1 MPPTFEP
8 SSSESQ
14 PYPEERRIATVLFA
28 DIQGFTQIADHM
40 DFEAVSDLIKEV
52 WLRMDTIIEEHGG
65 HVDKHI
71 GDAVMAVW
79 GAPHGSEDD
88 AERAVTAGLA
98 MQAALADYAA
108 HSPRPG
114 ANQLKMRVGL
124 NSGPV
129 LASYVGRRGEYTVMG
144 DTVNV
149 ASRLERVAEAG
160 TVTISD
166 SAYRLVRGLFR
177 VRSLTPV
184 LVKGK
189 MRPLPLFVVES
200 ALTQP
205 TRVRYRGAGGL
216 ETRMVAREAEMARL
230 SELHQR
236 SRQGRTP
243 LLALVRGE
251 AGLGKSRLLLEF
263 TSQLEADEPSLT
275 LLSMRGLVQASRVP
289 FFLWKSLWF
298 NRFGLSDNDLP
309 EAAREKFLRGM
320 QELWGS
326 RSGPSVVE
334 AAHFIGSLAGLD
346 WPDSEA
352 LGTFRDLPEARAQR
366 AFVLTRELLC
376 RMCAA
381 GPTVLAL
388 DDLHLADEGSL
399 DLLTSLLTPAAEPL
413 PLFILGS
420 VRPGFLRHRPA
431 LNDLAHMVALNPL
444 PVNHD
449 VVAAAYPSLRG
460 QSEGVLTE
468 LAQRAEGNPYFLE
481 ELVKSWLQSQ
491 SAVSTG
497 ELRARLPDSLQATL
511 QARLDAVSSGARNV
525 AMLASVVGRVFWT
538 GAVQAAGTAKTP
550 TGTRL
555 LALPAESSNGD
566 LHTSLTELARGEL
579 VFRRV
584 GSVFTG
590 ESEYIFKHS
599 LLRDVAYE
607 RLPHKHRKVYHLAV
621 ARWLE
626 AHAGPDFLASV
637 AEHLERAGEY
647 AEAARQSERAAWF
660 AQSRGATKEAAWLL
674 DHARE
679 LQARPPGSGPLSSH
693 SGD

>member
-1 MPPTFEP
+1 MPSTFEQSNDDIP
-8 SSSESQ
+8 Q

-28 DIQGFTQIADHM
+28 DIQGFTQLADHM

-52 WLRMDTIIEEHGG
+52 WLRIDTIIEEHGG
-65 HVDKHI
+65 RIDKHI

-88 AERAVTAGLA
+88 AERAVAAGLA

-124 NSGPV
+124 NTGPV
-129 LASYVGRRGEYTVMG
+129 LASHVGRHDEYTVMG

-149 ASRLERVAEAG
+149 ASRLEHVAEVE

-166 SAYRLVRGLFR
+166 STYHLVRGLFR
-177 VRSLTPV
+177 VRSLAPV
-184 LVKGK
+184 LLKGK
-189 MRPLPLFVVES
+189 TQPLGLFVVES

-216 ETRMVAREAEMARL
+216 ETRMVAREAEVARL
-230 SELHQR
+230 GELYER

-243 LLALVRGE
+243 LLTLVRGE
-251 AGLGKSRLLLEF
+251 AGMGKSRLLLEF
-263 TSQLEADEPSLT
+263 TSQLEANVPGLT

-298 NRFGLSDNDLP
+298 NRFGLSENDPP
-309 EAAREKFLRGM
+309 EAAREKFLRGT
-320 QELWGS
+320 QELWGRQS
-326 RSGPSVVE
+326 ATPVTE

-346 WPDSEA
+346 WPDSPTLA
-352 LGTFRDLPEARAQR
+352 AFHDQPEARARR
-366 AFVLTRELLC
+366 AFDFTRLLLC

-381 GPTVLAL
+381 GPTLLAL

-399 DLLTSLLTPAAEPL
+399 DLLTFLLVPAAEPL

-420 VRPGFLRHRPA
+420 VRPGFLRHRPV
-431 LNDLAHMVALNPL
+431 LNDLAHLVALNPL
-444 PVNHD
+444 PINRD
-449 VVAAAYPSLRG
+449 VVVAAYPSLSG
-460 QSEGVLTE
+460 QSEGVLAE

-481 ELVKSWLQSQ
+481 ELVKGWLQSQ
-491 SAVSTG
+491 SAVGTG

-511 QARLDAVSSGARNV
+511 QARLDAISPGARNV
-525 AMLASVVGRVFWT
+525 AMLASAVGRVFWT
-538 GAVQAAGTAKTP
+538 GAVRAAGTAKTP

-555 LALPAESSNGD
+555 LALPAESSSGD
-566 LHTSLTELARGEL
+566 LQASLTELVRAEL

-584 GSVFTG
+584 GSVFADET
-590 ESEYIFKHS
+590 EYIFKHS

-637 AEHLERAGEY
+637 ADHLERAGEY
-647 AEAARQSERAAWF
+647 VEAARQSERAASF
-660 AQSRGATKEAAWLL
+660 AQSRGATKEATWLL
-674 DHARE
+674 EHARQ
-679 LQARPPGSGPLSSH
+679 LHARPPGSGLLP
-693 SGD
+693 G